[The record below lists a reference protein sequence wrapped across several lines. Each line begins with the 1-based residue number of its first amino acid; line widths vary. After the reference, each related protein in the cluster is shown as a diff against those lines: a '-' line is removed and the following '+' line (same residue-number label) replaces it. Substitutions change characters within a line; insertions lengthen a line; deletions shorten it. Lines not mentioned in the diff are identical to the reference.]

1 MIIFIFLLSLQQKL
15 ILMQEIKET
24 TAYKKALKG
33 RILKAAMKAFAEQ
46 GVKAVRMDD
55 VAQSLSISKRTLYE
69 IYKDKE
75 ELLYQG
81 VVQFDQEAKQSM
93 SAFIEQAPSVM
104 DIIMEAY
111 QRRVVRTGSVNPL
124 FYEDIQKYPKVV
136 DYLNKER
143 EHTYASFIELLRRG
157 VSEGYFRTDID
168 YELVAQMFNAI
179 NTFVMTQHLLS
190 RYSIQEVFTNMLLVP
205 LRGFCTE
212 KGLQVIESSVLAEG
226 NN

>member
-81 VVQFDQEAKQSM
+81 VAQFDQEAKQSM

-104 DIIMEAY
+104 DIILEAY

-157 VSEGYFRTDID
+157 VNEGYFRTDID

-226 NN
+226 NK

>member
-1 MIIFIFLLSLQQKL
+1 
-15 ILMQEIKET
+15 MQEIKET

-104 DIIMEAY
+104 DIILEAY

-157 VSEGYFRTDID
+157 VNEGYFRTDID

>member
-104 DIIMEAY
+104 DIILEAY

-190 RYSIQEVFTNMLLVP
+190 RYSIQEVFTNMMLVP

-226 NN
+226 NK

>member
-104 DIIMEAY
+104 DIILEAY

-157 VSEGYFRTDID
+157 VNEGYFRTDID

-226 NN
+226 NK